1 MPFIFYVSPAY
12 DGEDVVKWSTE
23 NFKQDELKVIQRFL
37 DELKTNGQ
45 NTILDEI
52 FITNNEE

>member
-1 MPFIFYVSPAY
+1 LPWIFYVSPAY
-12 DGEDVVKWSTE
+12 DGEDIVKWPTE

-37 DELKTNGQ
+37 DELKTHGK

-52 FITNNEE
+52 WIEKDER